1 VLFSCRGIAK
11 YYLQEPVIRE
21 VDLELPEGGFI
32 SLLGPSGVGKTTLF
46 NILSGVD
53 RPDEGRV
60 FLEDDDITGV
70 SGRVSYMLQKDLL
83 LEFRTVLDN
92 VILPLV
98 IRGETKRKA
107 RARAAPFFPVF
118 GLEGCET
125 KYPRELSGGMRQRAA
140 LLRTCLNA
148 GLLAGT
154 EPPPPD
160 NAARRD
166 GAGERPDGAGSGQAG
181 EKKRGQVILLDEPF
195 SALDALTRRTMQ
207 EWYQGISRDLG
218 LSTLFITHDAEEAV
232 NLSDRVYIMTGRPGR
247 IARIIDIEPPRP
259 RPHSFAASAGFARF
273 KGLILDTLGI

>member
-1 VLFSCRGIAK
+1 VLFSCRGIVK
-11 YYLQEPVIRE
+11 YYLQEPVIRGI
-21 VDLELPEGGFI
+21 DLELAEGGFV
-32 SLLGPSGVGKTTLF
+32 SLAGPSGVGKTTLF

-60 FLEDDDITGV
+60 FLDDEDITGV

-107 RARAAPFFPVF
+107 RERAAPFFPVF

-125 KYPRELSGGMRQRAA
+125 KYPGQLSGGMRQRAA
-140 LLRTCLNA
+140 LLRTCINA

-154 EPPPPD
+154 EPGGG
-160 NAARRD
+160 AAD
-166 GAGERPDGAGSGQAG
+166 GAKKHRP
-181 EKKRGQVILLDEPF
+181 VILLDEPF
-195 SALDALTRRTMQ
+195 SALDALTRRAMQ

-232 NLSDRVYIMTGRPGR
+232 NLSDRVYVMTGKPGR
-247 IARIIDIEPPRP
+247 ITAAIDIQPPRP
-259 RPHSFAASAGFARF
+259 RPRSFAASAGFARF
-273 KGLILDTLGI
+273 KGQVLDELTGGR

>member
-1 VLFSCRGIAK
+1 VLFSCRGVTK
-11 YYLQEPVIRE
+11 YYLQETVIRD

-32 SLLGPSGVGKTTLF
+32 SLVGPSGVGKTTLF

-53 RPDEGRV
+53 RPDGGRV
-60 FLEDDDITGV
+60 FLEDEDITGV

-98 IRGETKRKA
+98 IRGETRRKA
-107 RARAAPFFPVF
+107 RNRAAPFFPVF
-118 GLEGCET
+118 GLDGCET
-125 KYPRELSGGMRQRAA
+125 KYPGQLSGGMRQRAA

-148 GLLAGT
+148 GLLAGA
-154 EPPPPD
+154 EP
-160 NAARRD
+160 
-166 GAGERPDGAGSGQAG
+166 GG
-181 EKKRGQVILLDEPF
+181 EKKRGAVILLDEPF

-232 NLSDRVYIMTGRPGR
+232 NLSDRVYIMTGKPGQITR
-247 IARIIDIEPPRP
+247 IVDIAPPRP
-259 RPHSFAASAGFARF
+259 RPHSFAVSAGFARF

>member
-1 VLFSCRGIAK
+1 VLFSCRGITK
-11 YYLQEPVIRE
+11 HYLGEPVIQGI
-21 VDLELPEGGFI
+21 DLELPEGGFI

-53 RPDEGRV
+53 RPGEGRV
-60 FLEDDDITGV
+60 FLEDEDITGV

-118 GLEGCET
+118 GLDGCET

-154 EPPPPD
+154 EPPPD
-160 NAARRD
+160 NAVPRRNN
-166 GAGERPDGAGSGQAG
+166 AGPGQGG
-181 EKKRGQVILLDEPF
+181 EKKHWPVILLDEPF

-207 EWYQGISRDLG
+207 EWYQDISRNLG

-232 NLSDRVYIMTGRPGR
+232 ILSDRVYIMTGKPGV
-247 IARIIDIEPPRP
+247 IARIIDIQPPRP
-259 RPHSFAASAGFARF
+259 RPRTFAASAAFAGY
-273 KGLILDTLGI
+273 KGRILDTLGI

>member
-1 VLFSCRGIAK
+1 MLFSCRGVTK
-11 YYLQEPVIRE
+11 YYLQEPVIRD
-21 VDLELPEGGFI
+21 VSVELPEGGFI

-60 FLEDDDITGV
+60 FLDDEDITGV

-98 IRGETKRKA
+98 IRGEAKKKA

-118 GLEGCET
+118 GIEGCET

-148 GLLAGT
+148 GQLAGT
-154 EPPPPD
+154 ELWPGGGAEKPD
-160 NAARRD
+160 A
-166 GAGERPDGAGSGQAG
+166 AGSGQG
-181 EKKRGQVILLDEPF
+181 GGKKHRPVILLDEPF
-195 SALDALTRRTMQ
+195 SALDAITRRTMQ
-207 EWYQGISRDLG
+207 EWYQGISRGLG

-232 NLSDRVYIMTGRPGR
+232 DLSDRVYIMTGRPGR
-247 IARIIDIEPPRP
+247 IARIIDIQPPRP
-259 RPHSFAASAGFARF
+259 RPRSFAASGEFARF
-273 KGLILDTLGI
+273 KGLILDTLEGRGEA

>member
-1 VLFSCRGIAK
+1 M
-11 YYLQEPVIRE
+11 
-21 VDLELPEGGFI
+21 ELPEGGFI

-53 RPDEGRV
+53 HPGEGRV
-60 FLEDDDITGV
+60 FLEDEDITGV

-98 IRGETKRKA
+98 IRGETKRRA
-107 RARAAPFFPVF
+107 RVRAAPFFPVF
-118 GLEGCET
+118 GLDGCET
-125 KYPRELSGGMRQRAA
+125 KYPHELSGGMRQRAA

-154 EPPPPD
+154 EPPD
-160 NAARRD
+160 NGIRRS
-166 GAGERPDGAGSGQAG
+166 GAGSEQGG
-181 EKKRGQVILLDEPF
+181 EKKHRPVILLDEPF

-207 EWYQGISRDLG
+207 EWYQDISRDLG

-232 NLSDRVYIMTGRPGR
+232 NLSDRVYIMTGKPGR
-247 IARIIDIEPPRP
+247 IARIIDILPPRP
-259 RPHSFAASAGFARF
+259 RPRSFAASAGFARF

>member
-1 VLFSCRGIAK
+1 MLFSCRDIAK
-11 YYLQEPVIRE
+11 FYLEEPVIRGIS
-21 VDLELPEGGFI
+21 LELPEGGFI

-46 NILSGVD
+46 NVLSGVD

-60 FLEDDDITGV
+60 FLEGGDITGV

-92 VILPLV
+92 VILPLL
-98 IRGETKRKA
+98 IRGESKKKA

-118 GLEGCET
+118 GLEGSET

-148 GLLAGT
+148 GQLAGT
-154 EPPPPD
+154 ELWPPD
-160 NAARRD
+160 S
-166 GAGERPDGAGSGQAG
+166 AGSRQGG
-181 EKKRGQVILLDEPF
+181 ETKHRPVILLDEPF
-195 SALDALTRRTMQ
+195 SALDAITRRAMQ

-247 IARIIDIEPPRP
+247 IARIIDIDPPRP